1 MFNAQFSMFNIQYSN
16 LVPMAIK
23 YLIMNF
29 KKIIP
34 VLTLLSFAIYSNA
47 QQEVA
52 NITDPR
58 LQVKLP
64 TVSGDSITLASQ
76 KGKVI
81 LLDFWASWC
90 MPCRAANKKLVKLYE
105 KYQPQGFEIFGVSLD
120 EEKNDWEKAIKK
132 DKITWLQVN
141 DPRGGLNAKTVV
153 DWNISVLPTS
163 FLINKKGDVVAI
175 DLQGRELEKVIR
187 DLLQE

>member
-1 MFNAQFSMFNIQYSN
+1 M
-16 LVPMAIK
+16 
-23 YLIMNF
+23 

-34 VLTLLSFAIYSNA
+34 VLVLLFLATFSNA
-47 QQEVA
+47 QREVA

-58 LQVKLP
+58 LQIKLP
-64 TVSGDSITLASQ
+64 TVTGDSITLASQ

-90 MPCRAANKKLVKLYE
+90 GPCRVSNKKLVKLYE
-105 KYQPQGFEIFGVSLD
+105 KYKPQGFEIFGVSLD
-120 EEKNDWEKAIKK
+120 QEKRDWEKAIQK
-132 DKITWLQVN
+132 DKIAWLQVN
-141 DPRGGLNAKTVV
+141 DPRGSWNAKTAA

-175 DLQGRELEKVIR
+175 DLEGKELEKVIKE
-187 DLLQE
+187 LLQE